1 MNNKYVYFPKYHPNR
16 QSYDRWVDK
25 VGQKRYD
32 TQNKCDGFKNVKSM
46 SDLYDDYMNSH
57 EYLIKISEIRK

>member
-1 MNNKYVYFPKYHPNR
+1 MNNKYAYFPKYHPNR

-32 TQNKCDGFKNVKSM
+32 TQNKCNGFKNVKSILKVV
-46 SDLYDDYMNSH
+46 SKCS
-57 EYLIKISEIRK
+57 LIFIIKDKSTPSP

>member
-1 MNNKYVYFPKYHPNR
+1 MNNKYAYFPKYHPNR

-32 TQNKCDGFKNVKSM
+32 IPT
-46 SDLYDDYMNSH
+46 YDRVGISTAKKVQAVVDVVFNQGMPA
-57 EYLIKISEIRK
+57 ISEIRK